1 MNKSNM
7 SDPLFAQYLRE
18 FLVKSKQ
25 CTPAEPDGF
34 VLVESDG
41 RKYTGFVFETGDFDV
56 CSKAADVLSQK
67 QHEDI
72 ESDYERGKENN
83 STSVISLNVSEKKLS
98 LR

>member
-1 MNKSNM
+1 
-7 SDPLFAQYLRE
+7 
-18 FLVKSKQ
+18 
-25 CTPAEPDGF
+25 
-34 VLVESDG
+34 
-41 RKYTGFVFETGDFDV
+41 DFDV

>member
-1 MNKSNM
+1 S
-7 SDPLFAQYLRE
+7 
-18 FLVKSKQ
+18 FLINI
-25 CTPAEPDGF
+25 
-34 VLVESDG
+34 
-41 RKYTGFVFETGDFDV
+41 GDFDV

-83 STSVISLNVSEKKLS
+83 STIVISLNVSEKKLS

>member
-34 VLVESDG
+34 VLVESD
-41 RKYTGFVFETGDFDV
+41 
-56 CSKAADVLSQK
+56 AADVLSQK